1 MSVRAVE
8 KGNKFLIGPNRDFSV
23 CYFERNLLQIF
34 VKKIVFGILDWWNYL
49 MNHTYEDWRLGSLEI
64 ASEIWGRPFHVNCSD
79 FQWDCFHL
87 SQKIK
92 VHEIFLAKDTR
103 ETFMC
108 PIAELTWVS
117 TQGLSLNFSCFCF
130 ETANFRMVPKN

>member
-1 MSVRAVE
+1 MSYVF
-8 KGNKFLIGPNRDFSV
+8 NNLFSQ
-23 CYFERNLLQIF
+23 FFLQIF
-34 VKKIVFGILDWWNYL
+34 LSWSSWKRKQISYWSKVDFFQFAILKRNHNKFSSKIRWFGIWDWWNYL
-49 MNHTYEDWRLGSLEI
+49 MNQTYEDWRLGSLEI
-64 ASEIWGRPFHVNCSD
+64 ASKIWGRPFHVNCSD

-108 PIAELTWVS
+108 PIAEVTWVS
-117 TQGLSLNFSCFCF
+117 TQ
-130 ETANFRMVPKN
+130 R